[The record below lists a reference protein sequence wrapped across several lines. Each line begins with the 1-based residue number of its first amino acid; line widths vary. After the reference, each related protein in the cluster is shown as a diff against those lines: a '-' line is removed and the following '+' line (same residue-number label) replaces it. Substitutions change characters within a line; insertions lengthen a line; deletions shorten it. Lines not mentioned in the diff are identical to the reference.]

1 MCSKCNAFEP
11 EQHSHKNTI
20 KKSMIIYKILSF
32 NLLIKILNSK
42 ELFFE

>member
-20 KKSMIIYKILSF
+20 KKKYDNYKMLSF